1 MDRGTAT
8 GRIRVL
14 ALAIL
19 CAGQC
24 ATAQEARRDEW
35 LSRPVD
41 ERTFRTYLEF
51 FTYDTALPF
60 EAQTLDVKENEG
72 VQKEH
77 FSFQS
82 TSGERVFA
90 NLYSVTG
97 GNLRELPSLILLH
110 GGAAG
115 GKDSPRYTA
124 LSELLVRAGFVV
136 LAIDLKHFGERGT
149 GLLKTYTEEEKHE
162 RLYNQPSLYLSWVVQ
177 VVKDVGRAID
187 YLVAQRG
194 ANPRRIGFFGT
205 SRGAEVG
212 FIVAAVEKRLS
223 PVLSFYGGHF
233 DGLEKG
239 HLAAACPA
247 NYIGRISPRPLLMVN
262 GDRDTDYD
270 RETQVQPLYN
280 LAKPPKQILWLKGGH
295 VFYTDNDLSAMIDW
309 LQTNSK

>member
-1 MDRGTAT
+1 MDRGKASA
-8 GRIRVL
+8 RLAVL
-14 ALAIL
+14 ILAIL
-19 CAGQC
+19 FLGQC
-24 ATAQEARRDEW
+24 AIAQEVRKDEW
-35 LSRPVD
+35 LARPVD

-51 FTYDTALPF
+51 FTYDSDLPF
-60 EAQTLDVKENEG
+60 DAQTLDVKESEG
-72 VQKEH
+72 VRREH

-82 TSGERVFA
+82 TPGERVFA

-97 GNLRELPSLILLH
+97 ANLRELPSLILLH

-124 LSELLVRAGFVV
+124 LSASLVRAGFVV
-136 LAIDLKHFGERGT
+136 LAIDMKHFGERAT
-149 GLLKTYTEEEKHE
+149 GLLKTFTEEEKHE

-177 VVKDVGRAID
+177 VVKDVGRSID
-187 YLVAQRG
+187 YLVSQKG
-194 ANPRRIGFFGT
+194 ANPRRIGFFGS

-223 PVLSFYGGHF
+223 PVLGFYGGHF
-233 DGLEKG
+233 DGLEKA

-270 RETQVQPLYN
+270 RETQVQPLFN
-280 LAKPPKQILWLKGGH
+280 LARPPKQILWLKGGH
-295 VFYTDNDLSAMIDW
+295 VFYTDSDLSAMIDW